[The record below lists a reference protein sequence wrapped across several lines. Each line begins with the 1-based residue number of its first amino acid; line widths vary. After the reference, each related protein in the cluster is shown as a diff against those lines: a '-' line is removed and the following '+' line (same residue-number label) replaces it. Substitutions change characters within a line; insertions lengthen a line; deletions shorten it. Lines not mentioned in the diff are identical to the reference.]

1 VDEYDYRNC
10 VSLFGYAAEVH
21 RRSGG
26 VCQLCDAGAMAL
38 DFDLWRQ
45 MTVEHLIGESQGGY
59 LKQVKA
65 ALARRFPGLAAGE
78 IALLAAE
85 IDAVNTVTACSFCN
99 SATSRDH
106 ARVSMTELIE
116 TAPDGPRDQVL
127 RHVSA
132 ALAGILARKRHAVR
146 RKLASVRAAFDSQ
159 VAPALEESRL
169 LPAAVPV
176 AAAATDVELIVDR
189 ITSDVATSV
198 GWIVTPPGYAHL
210 PLALI
215 DAVYS
220 IRSRYSAVQRVVAA
234 YCKATGISDAALTGR
249 SSPGFREHGLDQFL
263 LAVGSLTGADLAS
276 QLFGGSRSR
285 SAGFLKAD
293 LCIAVARRLQAESV
307 TEIGHLRQCA
317 GEEAVRR
324 AWTGVHGLG
333 WVTWQYFCSLAG
345 IEHLKPDVML
355 MRFVACTLGRNVGP
369 AETDALLTFA
379 FERLAASWPGLT
391 KRALDHTIWLFERD
405 R

>member
-1 VDEYDYRNC
+1 VNEYDYRNC

-59 LKQVKA
+59 LKQVRA
-65 ALARRFPGLAAGE
+65 TLASRFPDLAAGE
-78 IALLAAE
+78 IVLLAAE
-85 IDAVNTVTACSFCN
+85 IDAANTVTACSFCN
-99 SATSRDH
+99 STTSRDH
-106 ARVSMTELIE
+106 AQVSMTELIE
-116 TAPDGPRDQVL
+116 AAPDGPRDQVL
-127 RHVSA
+127 KHVSA
-132 ALAGILARKRHAVR
+132 MLDGILAGKRQAVR

-159 VAPALEESRL
+159 VVPALEESRAL
-169 LPAAVPV
+169 PV
-176 AAAATDVELIVDR
+176 AAPAAAAAGDVELIVDR
-189 ITSDVATSV
+189 ITSDVATSAD
-198 GWIVTPPGYAHL
+198 WIVTPPGYAHL
-210 PLALI
+210 SLALI

-234 YCKATGISDAALTGR
+234 YCAATGTSGEALTGR
-249 SSPGFREHGLDQFL
+249 SSPGFREHGLDQLL
-263 LAVGSLTGADLAS
+263 LAAGSLTGADLARR
-276 QLFGGSRSR
+276 LFGGSRSR
-285 SAGFLKAD
+285 SAGILKAD

-307 TEIGHLRQCA
+307 TEIGHLRQRA
-317 GEEAVRR
+317 GEAAVRR
-324 AWTGVHGLG
+324 AWTGVYGLG

-369 AETDALLTFA
+369 AETDALLTCA
-379 FERLAASWPGLT
+379 FEQLATSWPGLS
-391 KRALDHTIWLFERD
+391 KRALDHSIWLFERD